1 MNHPICFV
9 QEEMLVH
16 GDLEAERAEKKSVK
30 TATLHY
36 DPGPDPDPLLL
47 LHT

>member
-16 GDLEAERAEKKSVK
+16 GDLEAERAEKKK
-30 TATLHY
+30 CENRNAAL
-36 DPGPDPDPLLL
+36 
-47 LHT
+47 